1 MPRSPLY
8 IGLDA
13 GGTKTAALAS
23 RDGEPQRFDGPGAQL
38 LRDGV
43 EATASTLVA
52 LVEEARQAFGG
63 ADVAGVAV
71 GLAGAGR
78 AGAREAG
85 AAALR
90 PRLDGA
96 AGAVT
101 HDADVAYR
109 AVWGDESGALAL
121 VGTGSFLA
129 ACTLDG
135 EALRAGGWG
144 AALGDDGGGAALGR
158 AALRAVLAALDGGP
172 PTALVDRAAAEGL
185 RTLDDV
191 VGAVYIEKRPLASF
205 APLLLAAAAEGDWTA
220 ESALARET
228 NALAQQAGWL
238 ATRAG
243 DAVTPRIAVAGGLAN
258 EEVYRASLTD
268 ALARHLPGWDISHS
282 EADPVEGALQL
293 ARTLSA

>member
-1 MPRSPLY
+1 MPPAPLY

-13 GGTKTAALAS
+13 GGTKTAALAAAG
-23 RDGEPQRFDGPGAQL
+23 GEPQRFDGPGAQL

-52 LVEEARQAFGG
+52 LVEEARRAFRG
-63 ADVAGVAV
+63 APLGGVAV

-78 AGAREAG
+78 IGAQEAV

-96 AGAVT
+96 AVAVT
-101 HDADVAYR
+101 HDGDVAYR
-109 AVWGDESGALAL
+109 AAWGDESGLLAL

-129 ACTLDG
+129 ARTEAG
-135 EALRAGGWG
+135 ETLRAGGWG
-144 AALGDDGGGAALGR
+144 ALLGDDGGGAALGR

-172 PTALVDRAAAEGL
+172 PTALVDRAAADGL
-185 RTLDDV
+185 GTLDDV
-191 VGAVYIEKRPLASF
+191 VGAIYVDKRPLASF
-205 APLLLAAAAEGDWTA
+205 AGLLLAAAEGGDWTA
-220 ESALARET
+220 EALLARET

-243 DAVTPRIAVAGGLAN
+243 DSVAQRVAMSGGLAR
-258 EEVYRASLTD
+258 EAVYRASLES
-268 ALARHLPGWDISHS
+268 ALGRHLPGWTVSH
-282 EADPVEGALQL
+282 ADVAPAEGALQL
-293 ARTLSA
+293 ARTLAP

>member
-1 MPRSPLY
+1 MPPAPLY

-13 GGTKTAALAS
+13 GGTKTAALAA
-23 RDGEPQRFDGPGAQL
+23 RGGDPKRFDGPGAQL

-52 LVEEARQAFGG
+52 LVEEARRSFRG
-63 ADVAGVAV
+63 APLGGVAV

-78 AGAREAG
+78 AGAQEAVV
-85 AAALR
+85 AALR
-90 PRLDGA
+90 PRLGGA
-96 AGAVT
+96 AVAVT

-109 AVWGDESGALAL
+109 AVWGAESGAVAL

-129 ACTLDG
+129 ARTLDG
-135 EALRAGGWG
+135 EPLRAGGWG
-144 AALGDDGGGAALGR
+144 AHLGDDGGGAALGR

-172 PTALVDRAAAEGL
+172 PTALVERAAAEDL

-205 APLLLAAAAEGDWTA
+205 AGLLLTAAAAGDWTA
-220 ESALARET
+220 EALLARET

-238 ATRAG
+238 ATRADG
-243 DAVTPRIAVAGGLAN
+243 AVTPRIAMAGGLAR
-258 EEVYRASLTD
+258 EGVYRTSLAG
-268 ALARHLPGWDISHS
+268 ALGRHLPGWAVSHS
-282 EADPVEGALQL
+282 AADPVEGALLL
-293 ARTLSA
+293 AQTLAG

>member
-1 MPRSPLY
+1 MPAAPLY

-13 GGTKTAALAS
+13 GGTKTAALAAC
-23 RDGEPQRFDGPGAQL
+23 DGEPKRFDGPSAQL

-43 EATASTLVA
+43 EATAATLVA
-52 LVEEARQAFGG
+52 LVEEARRAFRG
-63 ADVAGVAV
+63 APLGGVAV

-78 AGAREAG
+78 VGAQEAV

-96 AGAVT
+96 AVTVT

-109 AVWGDESGALAL
+109 AAWGAESGVLAL

-129 ACTLDG
+129 ARTVDG
-135 EALRAGGWG
+135 EPLRAGGWG
-144 AALGDDGGGAALGR
+144 AALGDDGSGAALGR

-172 PTALVDRAAAEGL
+172 PTALVERAEAGGL
-185 RTLDDV
+185 RTADDV
-191 VGAVYIEKRPLASF
+191 VHAVYIEDRPLAQF
-205 APLLLAAAAEGDWTA
+205 AGLLLAAAADGDWTA

-243 DAVTPRIAVAGGLAN
+243 DAVTPRVALSGGLAR
-258 EEVYRASLTD
+258 EAVYRASLQG
-268 ALARHLPGWDISHS
+268 ALERHLPGWDISHS
-282 EADPVEGALQL
+282 EAHPVEGALLL
-293 ARTLSA
+293 ARTLDG